1 MTDRIIEGD
10 GGTTIHPADLPT
22 AQASGEPIYPHTQW
36 IKSLR
41 EEQET
46 RRLTKQEV
54 TAITEAHMFENLVQ
68 NAIPELRE
76 IVAGIPPGLER
87 DNATLYLAVAMEF
100 ASGMG
105 NDLAAMREAKNIV
118 QAALLRAQK

>member
-10 GGTTIHPADLPT
+10 GDTTIHPDLSE
-22 AQASGEPIYPHTQW
+22 AQASGEPVYPHTRW
-36 IKSLR
+36 IKSLL

-46 RRLTKQEV
+46 RRLSKSEV
-54 TAITEAHMFENLVQ
+54 TAITEAHMFENLVE
-68 NAIPELRE
+68 NAIPELRTM
-76 IVAGIPPGLER
+76 VAGIEPGIER